1 MISEVDVVVRK
12 KEGLLPNRMRTNS
25 NLLLAKVHKVQT
37 SRPVQKE
44 LIKLVQR
51 LFLSGSSVQAVVFSA
66 VDGGSGSTFISTQTA
81 EILANQLGEPV
92 CLVDA
97 NFRSPRINQHFE
109 VEDWNGRRG
118 IEELTLMPAATN
130 DAEAKKSNL
139 WLVVYRPSYADC
151 PRLASLDRL
160 QSLIADLRKRFTYII
175 IDAAPLI
182 GYPDATLFARMS
194 DGLVMVLEAN
204 FTRRETARKAKQL
217 VETSGGSVLGAVLN
231 RRDFPIPEMLYRR
244 L

>member
-118 IEELTLMPAATN
+118 IEELTL
-130 DAEAKKSNL
+130 
-139 WLVVYRPSYADC
+139 VVYRPSYADC

-160 QSLIADLRKRFTYII
+160 QNLIADLRKRFTYII